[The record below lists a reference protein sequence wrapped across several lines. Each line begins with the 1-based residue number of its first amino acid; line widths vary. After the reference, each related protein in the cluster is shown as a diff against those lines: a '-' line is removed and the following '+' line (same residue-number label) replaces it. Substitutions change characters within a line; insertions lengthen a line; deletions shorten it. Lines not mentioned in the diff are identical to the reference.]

1 MSDAELELA
10 KRVEQI
16 GHLEAQLWDLRGEVS
31 RLRRHRGTLTG
42 LVRGALNDN
51 AVRGDYAELAR
62 GALAAI
68 DAER

>member
-1 MSDAELELA
+1 MDDPELELA
-10 KRVEQI
+10 KRVTQA
-16 GHLEAQLWDLRGEVS
+16 GHLEAQLWDARAEIA

-42 LVRGALNDN
+42 LVRGALNDD